1 MADGIITSIVTQMG
15 FSSIEPLL
23 GLLIAAGLIIG
34 AIVVIVTIRPLLD
47 NFPYAYPNARVRA
60 RMGKILT
67 EKQLTEII
75 ESNDLTEVTNYL
87 RGFPEY
93 AKYIDQYPLEKA
105 LDTHL
110 ADNYETLTQI
120 VPNDI
125 KPVFKVLLQKWDVRN
140 VKSIIAAKEAGLS
153 REETVNLVVPF
164 GELKDSLDK
173 LLDAKNVTEIINALE
188 GTEYS
193 HVLDD
198 ALPAYQKTGMV
209 LPLEASLD
217 KHFLEKLLT
226 AAANPSDEGTSALH
240 SYIGTQVDATN
251 LSIILRAKA
260 EGLKYDDIQPY
271 VVSDGY
277 QIREWKLKDLME
289 AENVGN
295 VVSSLE
301 GTEYAQIL
309 SDALPEYT
317 KTGSVA
323 PLEAALDEK
332 VRQTAKALSVRIPF
346 GIGPIVGFLSK
357 KEKEIRNL
365 KVITRAKRE
374 IGFPNSKIK
383 ELLV

>member
-1 MADGIITSIVTQMG
+1 MADGIISIVAQMG
-15 FSSIEPLL
+15 FPSIDPFL
-23 GLLIAAGLIIG
+23 GLLALVGLIVG
-34 AIVVIVTIRPLLD
+34 AIVIVVIIRPLLD
-47 NFPYAYPNARVRA
+47 IFPYAYPNARVRA
-60 RMGKILT
+60 RTGKILT

-87 RGFPEY
+87 RGLPDY

-120 VPNDI
+120 VPKEI
-125 KPVFKVLLQKWDVRN
+125 KPIFSVLLQKWDIRN
-140 VKSIIAAKEAGLS
+140 IKSIIAAKEADLS
-153 REETVNLVVPF
+153 REETVNLIVPF

-173 LLDAKNVTEIINALE
+173 LLDAKNVTEIINGLE
-188 GTEYS
+188 GTAYA

-217 KHFLEKLLT
+217 KFFLENLLT
-226 AAANPSDEGTSALH
+226 AAANPSDESARALH
-240 SYIGTQVDATN
+240 SYIGTQIDAAN
-251 LSIILRAKA
+251 LGVILRAKA

-271 VVSDGY
+271 IISDGY

-289 AENVGN
+289 SENVGN
-295 VVSSLE
+295 VVSSLD

-309 SDALPEYT
+309 NDALPEYQ

-346 GIGPIVGFLSK
+346 GIGPIVGFLNK

>member
-1 MADGIITSIVTQMG
+1 MADDIASIVAQMG
-15 FSSIEPLL
+15 FPSIDPLL
-23 GLLIAAGLIIG
+23 GLLALIGLIIG
-34 AIVVIVTIRPLLD
+34 AIVVVVIIRPLLD

-60 RMGKILT
+60 RMGKLLD

-75 ESNDLTEVTNYL
+75 ESNDLDEMTNYL

-93 AKYIDQYPLEKA
+93 AKYLDKYPLEKA

-110 ADNYETLTQI
+110 ADNYEMLTRI

-125 KPVFKVLLQKWDVRN
+125 KPIFKVLLQKWDVRN
-140 VKSIIAAKEAGLS
+140 IKSLIAAKEAGLS
-153 REETVNLVVPF
+153 REETINLIVPF
-164 GELKDSLDK
+164 GELTDLLDK
-173 LLDAKNVTEIINALE
+173 LIDTKNITEIINALE
-188 GTEYS
+188 GTDYA

-217 KHFLEKLLT
+217 KYFLKNLLT
-226 AAANPSDEGTSALH
+226 AAANPDSESARALH
-240 SYIGTQVDATN
+240 SYIGTQIDTTN

-260 EGLKYDDIQPY
+260 EGLKYDDIEPY
-271 VVSDGY
+271 IISDGY

-295 VVSSLE
+295 VVNSLE
-301 GTEYAQIL
+301 GTEYAQL
-309 SDALPEYT
+309 LTEALPEYT
-317 KTGSVA
+317 QTGSVA

-332 VRQTAKALSVRIPF
+332 TRQTAKALSIKIPF

-383 ELLV
+383 EMLV